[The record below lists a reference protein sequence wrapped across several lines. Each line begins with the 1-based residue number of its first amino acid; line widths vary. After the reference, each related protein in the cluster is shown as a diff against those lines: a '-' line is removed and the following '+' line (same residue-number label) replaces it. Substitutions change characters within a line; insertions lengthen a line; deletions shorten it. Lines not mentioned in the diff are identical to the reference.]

1 MAPHTPTF
9 AAAQRRV
16 LVLTWIAYVAFNVAR
31 KITSVVKRRLQV
43 DLSLSAYE
51 LGALDTAFL
60 TAYTLG
66 QFVNGPLGDRVGAR
80 VMVVGGLVGSGVCT
94 YLSGGAQGGGYLVGL
109 SFLHGLFQSGAWS
122 ACVKS
127 LGPWLS
133 SAERGTKM
141 GLWSTC
147 SPVGGVAGTAVATAL
162 LGASGWRGAFTVPG
176 PCLLLVAA
184 LCYALLVDSPA
195 ALGLASAGD
204 AEEKEKK
211 KKGAG
216 GAAATD
222 SAAEEG
228 GAGGA
233 AGGAGAAGASAQPKP
248 KPTLAQV
255 LALPGMLWLCLGYF
269 FLKFMRYLLLFW
281 LPFYHVVQ
289 LGYDELTAGYLAT
302 TFELGGVFGTI
313 AIGWVSDELMGG
325 RRTLATVWMLLGA
338 AAALVLYMA
347 VGATST
353 LVSGPLM
360 AVIGVLLLGPDSV
373 LSSTICQDV
382 GQRSPYGNAIVG
394 TVTGIVNGCGSLG
407 SILQGFVTAW
417 VSARFGWDA
426 VFGMLVAFSLI
437 TALALLPAVWT
448 EAAAT
453 GGGGGGG
460 AGGGMGMGMHRVG
473 RRAKTLLL
481 LGLLAVAGLMS
492 LRGDSHKLAVNIG
505 GAAATSSSS
514 AGAGGGLGG
523 LGGLAPPFASR
534 AFGAAAAAGS
544 ANRWPA
550 CCKSVYDL
558 PALLHENRP
567 AQLAPGHRLVRRI
580 FDARLSTAHI
590 VLPPGMAAKLRA
602 RGADVGAY
610 KTQSAVNVINQL
622 LPQETMSHNAVRRHR
637 FGLEA
642 GGTRALVKAAIDAAA
657 CAPPDFCDVRQFVA
671 SDRDIGYVETE
682 RAILAANMGV
692 YTGSHGLVIARRTKN
707 VMELDALDFEQ
718 MLALAATYFA
728 RSHALHPARR
738 FPVANF
744 DTLASGGASQSHPHF
759 QVTLSAHW
767 YPGKW
772 EAVRRAAGRYAADTA
787 AAGMLDRA
795 TREASSGNYFSDL
808 AAAHASIGLAF
819 DLAGGAAAPGPPA
832 GPVGFVS
839 LTSAAGME
847 LQLVARDATPAR
859 VQAMARLLHGVLQ
872 ACYERLDWGSISLSC
887 AFPALGGGSGGGLPL
902 MCRLVSRGEMVLKG
916 GKARVS
922 DISSNELL
930 AQAVVGSDVFE
941 TAAIIRKYLR
951 EQNTDTR
958 RAPQKQLTEIKEHVG
973 TKKAVTSAKTPA

>member
-1 MAPHTPTF
+1 
-9 AAAQRRV
+9 
-16 LVLTWIAYVAFNVAR
+16 
-31 KITSVVKRRLQV
+31 
-43 DLSLSAYE
+43 
-51 LGALDTAFL
+51 
-60 TAYTLG
+60 
-66 QFVNGPLGDRVGAR
+66 
-80 VMVVGGLVGSGVCT
+80 
-94 YLSGGAQGGGYLVGL
+94 
-109 SFLHGLFQSGAWS
+109 
-122 ACVKS
+122 
-127 LGPWLS
+127 
-133 SAERGTKM
+133 
-141 GLWSTC
+141 
-147 SPVGGVAGTAVATAL
+147 
-162 LGASGWRGAFTVPG
+162 
-176 PCLLLVAA
+176 
-184 LCYALLVDSPA
+184 
-195 ALGLASAGD
+195 
-204 AEEKEKK
+204 
-211 KKGAG
+211 
-216 GAAATD
+216 
-222 SAAEEG
+222 
-228 GAGGA
+228 
-233 AGGAGAAGASAQPKP
+233 
-248 KPTLAQV
+248 
-255 LALPGMLWLCLGYF
+255 
-269 FLKFMRYLLLFW
+269 
-281 LPFYHVVQ
+281 
-289 LGYDELTAGYLAT
+289 
-302 TFELGGVFGTI
+302 
-313 AIGWVSDELMGG
+313 
-325 RRTLATVWMLLGA
+325 
-338 AAALVLYMA
+338 
-347 VGATST
+347 
-353 LVSGPLM
+353 
-360 AVIGVLLLGPDSV
+360 
-373 LSSTICQDV
+373 
-382 GQRSPYGNAIVG
+382 
-394 TVTGIVNGCGSLG
+394 
-407 SILQGFVTAW
+407 

-460 AGGGMGMGMHRVG
+460 GAGGGMGMGMGMHRVG